1 MTIDEIIEKE
11 ELKVD
16 ALLKSL
22 AENTTSFAVEDFIN
36 DIIQQYYLSLVYAI
50 GHMAKFTKADTRA
63 CGDIVALASVV
74 FSAVSERTHP
84 SAPKAAPK
92 ETVIEIGVQRT
103 HPKDANQ

>member
-36 DIIQQYYLSLVYAI
+36 DIMILRLQML
-50 GHMAKFTKADTRA
+50 MA
-63 CGDIVALASVV
+63 GVV
-74 FSAVSERTHP
+74 
-84 SAPKAAPK
+84 
-92 ETVIEIGVQRT
+92 
-103 HPKDANQ
+103 